1 MISQHY
7 INKRF
12 QRNELISKIGIGKP
26 IESFAVDKGHKDG
39 SEIHIITST
48 GLIVIYNRNSHKLC
62 TVLIARPNQIKRYY
76 VDLGRNDFPN
86 SVLELAYKHMKMGY
100 NKI

>member
-1 MISQHY
+1 MVSCHY
-7 INKRF
+7 SYTRT
-12 QRNELISKIGIGKP
+12 QRNELISKIGMGKP
-26 IESFAVDKGHKDG
+26 IEIFAVDRGHKDG
-39 SEIHIITST
+39 AELHCITST
-48 GLIVIYNRNSHKLC
+48 GLIVIYNRETHKLC

-86 SVLELAYKHMKMGY
+86 SVLELAYEHMKMGY